1 MRTGAGSL
9 SRYRVRAAIVG
20 ASLALAAC
28 HSASTLDPQRII
40 ANAGEYD
47 FPLANPYVATVA
59 GTPSALAADVPEDV
73 PVRHLDLTIIEDRKT
88 PEIFWYEDR
97 FRYSVAAQRGE
108 APLIF
113 IIAGTNA
120 GYASRYSRFSAEL
133 VFQRRLPR
141 CFAVVADLSQLHGRR
156 VDHQRA
162 RPGQPR
168 RG

>member
-1 MRTGAGSL
+1 MMRTGAGSL

-73 PVRHLDLTIIEDRKT
+73 PVRNLDLTIIETAKT

-120 GYASRYSRFSAEL
+120 GYASRYSRFLQNLFFS
-133 VFQRRLPR
+133 VGFH
-141 CFAVVADLSQLHGRR
+141 AVSLSSTASQLHGRR